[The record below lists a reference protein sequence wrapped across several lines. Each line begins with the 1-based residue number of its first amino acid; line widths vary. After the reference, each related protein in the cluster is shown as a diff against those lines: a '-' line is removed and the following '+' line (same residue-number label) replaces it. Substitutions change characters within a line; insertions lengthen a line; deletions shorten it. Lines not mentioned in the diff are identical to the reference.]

1 MGVFGEKLC
10 TFLRCVMVY
19 EKGQLFLKGNNADK
33 SVQTSTVVLM
43 KGKISAVTILM
54 RLRGEMDRKPTRRKV
69 AARGAGSN
77 RVKTIALALVG
88 IVVLVAVI
96 FGIKT
101 AMSSQNA
108 SDSNSSPAKAEQPVQ
123 EETKVSFVAV
133 GDNLPESVL
142 GSYADAQKGEVGD
155 GLYDYSSIYEPI
167 KAYVQAADFAYVKE
181 EVHLDDELGVHGYPS
196 FNAPESLA
204 NDLIGVGFDVIGSAS
219 NHIYD
224 WGYFG
229 ACARN
234 REVWNSK
241 DVVFAGTN
249 LNEEEANTIATFE
262 VKGITFAF
270 LDYTYGVNG
279 YSEDDLEWYEV
290 NFISKDRLERDV
302 TRAKELADVTLVAMH
317 WGTENQTASDEYQL
331 EYAQYLADLGV
342 DVVLGSHPH
351 VIGDVS
357 WVEGSGGNKTL
368 VCYSL
373 GNFVSHHDYPDAY
386 NELEGM
392 LSCNFVR
399 GANGEVTV
407 ENVTFIPLVNHTNDE
422 DSEYAVYAV
431 KDYTN
436 ELASQATALKELDD
450 AKQWLH
456 NAALEIIG
464 TDITIDDGLSD
475 L

>member
-33 SVQTSTVVLM
+33 SVQASTVVLM

-69 AARGAGSN
+69 AAQGAHAGARGASAGRISAQDASAARGAGSN
-77 RVKTIALALVG
+77 RAKIIALALVG

-108 SDSNSSPAKAEQPVQ
+108 GGSDSSPAQTAQ

-342 DVVLGSHPH
+342 DVC
-351 VIGDVS
+351 
-357 WVEGSGGNKTL
+357 WARTR
-368 VCYSL
+368 
-373 GNFVSHHDYPDAY
+373 
-386 NELEGM
+386 M
-392 LSCNFVR
+392 
-399 GANGEVTV
+399 
-407 ENVTFIPLVNHTNDE
+407 
-422 DSEYAVYAV
+422 
-431 KDYTN
+431 
-436 ELASQATALKELDD
+436 
-450 AKQWLH
+450 
-456 NAALEIIG
+456 
-464 TDITIDDGLSD
+464 
-475 L
+475 